1 MVLLASPAPGATS
14 VTVKGLSCI
23 FGRVDAL
30 KDLLWQGRRAV
41 EGAKVETRG
50 APASPAH
57 HANLCQTG
65 PVS

>member
-30 KDLLWQGRRAV
+30 KDLLWQGRRTV

-50 APASPAH
+50 APGSPAR
-57 HANLCQTG
+57 AADPGITGALC
-65 PVS
+65 